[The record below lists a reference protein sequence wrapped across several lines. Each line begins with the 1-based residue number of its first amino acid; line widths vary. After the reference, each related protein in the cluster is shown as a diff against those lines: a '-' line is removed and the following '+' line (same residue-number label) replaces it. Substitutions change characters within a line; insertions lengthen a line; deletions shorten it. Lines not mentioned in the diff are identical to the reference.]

1 MIEMLVI
8 AIALPQSI
16 FMCEARPTWARA
28 LYLPLVLAV
37 FKNALTDL
45 RAKNLFYVNPMHVPH
60 SEGNAF

>member
-16 FMCEARPTWARA
+16 FTCDMRLTWAWA
-28 LYLPLVLAV
+28 LYLPLVLAG

-45 RAKNLFYVNPMHVPH
+45 RAKNLFYVNCMHEPH
-60 SEGNAF
+60 SEENTF

>member
-16 FMCEARPTWARA
+16 FMCDTRPTWAQA

-45 RAKNLFYVNPMHVPH
+45 RAKNFFYMNCMHVPH
-60 SEGNAF
+60 SEENTF